1 MFPPWDR
8 NGLLCG
14 AYGSGGVM
22 PGTWEGRA
30 EMAAHA
36 IVAAA
41 GDLTGNWSGT
51 VWLLIPGVIILAV
64 VTALAVGPLGE
75 PERTHRRARGVS
87 QYLERHA
94 ADAAAAKEDDS

>member
-1 MFPPWDR
+1 
-8 NGLLCG
+8 
-14 AYGSGGVM
+14 
-22 PGTWEGRA
+22 
-30 EMAAHA
+30 MAPSA

-75 PERTHRRARGVS
+75 PERTQRRARGVG

-94 ADAAAAKEDDS
+94 AAAAAAKEDDS